1 MDPVNLNY
9 AGKEE
14 LKKLPGCGKALA
26 SEIIKLRKSLRCHM
40 TEDDIKAIP
49 KLPATSWQQW
59 LDKGMVTFDVSNGQ
73 QSLMEESELS
83 TSGVSGQG
91 VSDEVQK
98 RDDDE
103 EPPQQ
108 NPIHSPVRSVNRSPI
123 RSNRPNRSPTGS
135 IHSHHS
141 SRSHHGS
148 QVSSVSSATRRQYEE
163 QRKQYEEQIQK
174 LKDELKEK
182 NALLTERS
190 NENRKQYSEI
200 LERRGMERNHTR
212 HEELLVGRLNEEKQR
227 VSDLEAHVKQQ
238 EEIWRSKFRD
248 YELQVAAINEHQH
261 QKAETRKLEIE
272 VHQHGQGIQ
281 HTYKMDKTPQG
292 HQLQVESQPQQ
303 MKKLKDEPE
312 KGGYGNMKEM
322 VKKQEA
328 EYRKKAWNKRK
339 RSRIS
344 YPVKLSRNQRFI
356 GKICISD
363 RNLKINSHQRRTVTE
378 GQKLPLGIVRR
389 RVRILIT
396 D

>member
-9 AGKEE
+9 AGKE

-26 SEIIKLRKSLRCHM
+26 SEIIKLRKSLRRHM

-91 VSDEVQK
+91 ASDEVQK
-98 RDDDE
+98 SDDDK
-103 EPPQQ
+103 EPQQQ
-108 NPIHSPVRSVNRSPI
+108 NPIHSPVRSVNRSPT
-123 RSNRPNRSPTGS
+123 RSNRSNRSPTGS
-135 IHSHHS
+135 IHSHRS

-148 QVSSVSSATRRQYEE
+148 QVSSVSSVTRRQYEE
-163 QRKQYEEQIQK
+163 QQIQYEEQIQK
-174 LKDELKEK
+174 LKEELKEK

-190 NENRKQYSEI
+190 DENRKQYSEI
-200 LERRGMERNHTR
+200 VERRGMERNHTR
-212 HEELLVGRLNEEKQR
+212 HEEFLVERLNEEKRR

-238 EEIWRSKFRD
+238 DEIWRSKVRD

-272 VHQHGQGIQ
+272 VRQQGQAIQ
-281 HTYKMDKTPQG
+281 HTYKMDKKPQE
-292 HQLQVESQPQQ
+292 HRFQVKSQPQQ
-303 MKKLKDEPE
+303 RKKLKHEPATGE
-312 KGGYGNMKEM
+312 YGNMKEM

-328 EYRKKAWNKRK
+328 EY
-339 RSRIS
+339 
-344 YPVKLSRNQRFI
+344 
-356 GKICISD
+356 
-363 RNLKINSHQRRTVTE
+363 
-378 GQKLPLGIVRR
+378 
-389 RVRILIT
+389 
-396 D
+396 